1 MSFSGG
7 RSGCLICRALS
18 DIISSLRAFESPSDP
33 QLHHGCLMTLIRPLQ
48 LPFDFPVFSE
58 GAGNSLRDRAEVTG
72 DSQVDVDEAEAEDSI
87 SSRFMQS
94 VNHSSSSLSQ
104 EDSRI
109 LLQPFSKVAEAEEEA
124 EAVAKMEVTEAVV
137 VVAEVVEHACCVMTQ
152 VTGSVLVPS

>member
-1 MSFSGG
+1 
-7 RSGCLICRALS
+7 
-18 DIISSLRAFESPSDP
+18 
-33 QLHHGCLMTLIRPLQ
+33 MTLIGPSQ
-48 LPFDFPVFSE
+48 LPFDFPVFNE
-58 GAGNSLRDRAEVTG
+58 GVGNSPRDRAEVRV

-87 SSRFMQS
+87 NSRFMQS

-109 LLQPFSKVAEAEEEA
+109 LMQPFNKVAEAEEEA